1 MNKQIN
7 MVEQYNIQSFYEQKV
22 KHGEQIIMYYEQ
34 NIKHREHLIVLD
46 R

>member
-7 MVEQYNIQSFYEQKV
+7 MAEQYNIQSFYEQKV
-22 KHGEQIIMYYEQ
+22 KHDEQIIMYYEQ
-34 NIKHREHLIVLD
+34 NIKHREYLIVLD